1 MHARHR
7 RAKPTPFYRTAM
19 RGHDGSESLA
29 QIRCRDADLHNA
41 RFIDAGDADKFEGL
55 VVDLAL
61 ARVLDHHLL
70 GPGQNADACGCL
82 AASALNVK
90 SIPVLVK

>member
-1 MHARHR
+1 MHKFA
-7 RAKPTPFYRTAM
+7 AETPTCTM
-19 RGHDGSESLA
+19 RGL
-29 QIRCRDADLHNA
+29 
-41 RFIDAGDADKFEGL
+41 AGDADKFEGL

>member
-1 MHARHR
+1 VHR
-7 RAKPTPFYRTAM
+7 FTLHRIRETRPDDYRSLTQI
-19 RGHDGSESLA
+19 RGGYPDLHDG
-29 QIRCRDADLHNA
+29 
-41 RFIDAGDADKFEGL
+41 RFGDAGDADKFEDL